1 MGQAVGW
8 SRGDGTGTGTIA
20 ERFTDDVTRTIK
32 GTEVTHNAS
41 ADNPAFLIEQEDGD
55 LVLKSASELS
65 AD

>member
-1 MGQAVGW
+1 HGRGVAGRRQLSDQATGVG
-8 SRGDGTGTGTIA
+8 TA
-20 ERFTDDVTRTIK
+20 
-32 GTEVTHNAS
+32 VTHNAS